1 MMNRA
6 LVIDRTLK
14 NELEKNSTAVV
25 AKLKA
30 ELDES
35 SNSMKVTLEAMG
47 SLEEQSCKVKS
58 KLDDVRAWTTTLE
71 AELKTIEQG
80 RADVTKAQE
89 EESTKRAALAD
100 ELAHY
105 QSFLLRVDKE
115 GLNQA
120 IHLAKFFNGIPVNDD
135 RYADSK
141 DIVNDQLVSADG
153 EDEEEAT

>member
-1 MMNRA
+1 MKMMNRA

-105 QSFLLRVDKE
+105 
-115 GLNQA
+115 
-120 IHLAKFFNGIPVNDD
+120 
-135 RYADSK
+135 
-141 DIVNDQLVSADG
+141 
-153 EDEEEAT
+153 